1 MKETWMSIKRAPFQS
16 LAIFL
21 ILFFTVFLSTLIF
34 IGLTFLYSFLN
45 YIETRPQVTVYFQNT
60 ASTEQI
66 FRLRDELTQ
75 SGKILS
81 IKYISKEEA
90 FNIYKNM
97 NKDNPLLL
105 EMVSSDILPASLEIY
120 AKKPIFLPQ
129 IAEYLKKQPGVDE
142 VIFQKDIIS
151 KLVTATNT
159 IRMITIFF
167 FSFLIIMTTIILFVI
182 FSFKIALKKEE
193 IHLLQLIGATKN
205 YVCSPFLKEASFF
218 GFFSSLISFFIIIIA
233 VLYFEPF
240 LQSYLRGIDSLSLN
254 LVFYNLNIWPMNY
267 YFLIVTFIISS
278 LFSILIATIA
288 SYLAINKYLD

>member
-205 YVCSPFLKEASFF
+205 YVRSPFLKEASFF